1 MDLIN
6 SQKSDKKSQPCQFS
20 DEDKSKIFDAILG
33 SMKQIKNYLYSFEIE
48 SLVAYNLY
56 KSLFKLKRG
65 KNQRS
70 FLQTPIQLK
79 IYPAQKIMIL
89 YLIVNHSYLR
99 IKLEILN
106 YHKNPNLND
115 FSNFSSKAKFNF
127 DNVSNNNSNFD
138 NISENSEIYTL
149 TIELYYIF
157 QLLDV
162 LLTEND
168 QKNIILFVNKSCDHL
183 GAMCASA
190 NQIYDKVSSIIL
202 KFRLLSNSAF
212 SYELSDPYNN
222 KKTDKNNYENFS
234 VNSSFIEMNKSINS
248 FKPNNK
254 LKDINNEYYLEQKFQ
269 ISPNSLKYLIVG
281 SDVFQ
286 LYKFFS
292 GLKPLYIDFS
302 SAYIII
308 SAVNNMISFY
318 CVNMNYLSMNKG
330 SNLSDAI
337 NRQLRLT
344 IKNKNYGNIL
354 SKGFNSVYKID
365 QLSKFISSFFNTN
378 EKSLLMKID
387 EKGKMILS
395 YTIFDSNSYGDDND
409 DNKADINYKVE
420 DNRLL
425 SDEKQGNIVEMIFY
439 PCLFDPSI

>member
-1 MDLIN
+1 MNLIN
-6 SQKSDKKSQPCQFS
+6 TQKSIKNDQTYQLSE
-20 DEDKSKIFDAILG
+20 EDKSKIFDTMLE

-56 KSLFKLKRG
+56 KSLYKLKRG
-65 KNQRS
+65 KNQKS
-70 FLQTPIQLK
+70 FLKTPIQLK
-79 IYPAQKIMIL
+79 IYPTQKIMML

-106 YHKNPNLND
+106 YHKNPDL
-115 FSNFSSKAKFNF
+115 SNSSSKTKFNF
-127 DNVSNNNSNFD
+127 DNISNNNSHDD
-138 NISENSEIYTL
+138 NISENNEIYTL
-149 TIELYYIF
+149 TIELYDLF

-168 QKNIILFVNKSCDHL
+168 QKNLILFVNKSADHL

-202 KFRLLSNSAF
+202 KFKLLKNSAF
-212 SYELSDPYNN
+212 SYELSNPYND
-222 KKTDKNNYENFS
+222 KKTQKNNFDNYS

-248 FKPNNK
+248 LKLNNK
-254 LKDINNEYYLEQKFQ
+254 LNDIDEEYYLEQKFQ

-281 SDVFQ
+281 SDVFH
-286 LYKFFS
+286 LYKFFN
-292 GLKPLYIDFS
+292 GLKPLYVDFG

-318 CVNMNYLSMNKG
+318 CVNTNYLSMNKEN
-330 SNLSDAI
+330 NLSDVI
-337 NRQLRLT
+337 NRQLRLN

-354 SKGFNSVYKID
+354 PKGFNSVYKIN
-365 QLSKFISSFFNTN
+365 QLSKFISSFFNSN
-378 EKSLLMKID
+378 DKSLLMKID

-395 YTIFDSNSYGDDND
+395 FTIFENSSYNNDENKLDND
-409 DNKADINYKVE
+409 YNVE

-439 PCLFDPSI
+439 PCLFDQAI